1 MTITLHLP
9 PEEEQEIKQRAA
21 LRGQDVDAYVHQL
34 ISIEIKKKPVSLFEA
49 AEPFARAI
57 EKSGMTDE
65 EFFDFFEGV
74 REEIRNEKH
83 PAASIPSKKPRDT
96 STLPS

>member
-21 LRGQDVDAYVHQL
+21 LRGQDVDAYVNQL

-65 EFFDFFEGV
+65 EVDALFEDAIQEV
-74 REEIRNEKH
+74 RAERHQREQ
-83 PAASIPSKKPRDT
+83 S
-96 STLPS
+96 